1 MKNKNILAVI
11 VQCRQS
17 STRLK
22 KKLLLKIG
30 KQKIIDILLNRIKKV
45 HSDLIICA
53 VAKEPGNE
61 SLLKAIKQ
69 NNVAIYEG
77 SKNNVLLRTYRAAK
91 KFKVNTIVRI
101 TSDQPLI
108 DPKLVNIGIKIF
120 NKKNLDYLSNNI
132 YPSWP
137 HGLDCEAVTFDWLDK
152 AYFEAN
158 KPFEREHVMPWI
170 RNHPNVKKANYICP
184 HDGIEQHRWTIDNDR
199 DLQFLRELW
208 KRLPQ
213 GEKESLSYCT
223 PLSIVTSE
231 PKLLAINAGQD
242 RFEGLKKSMS
252 VS

>member
-1 MKNKNILAVI
+1 MRTAAIIQA
-11 VQCRQS
+11 RMT
-17 STRLK
+17 STRLP
-22 KKLLLKIG
+22 G
-30 KQKIIDILLNRIKKV
+30 KVMLDLGGRTIIDHVLSRCKV
-45 HSDLIICA
+45 IRGVDVVCCA
-53 VAKEPGNE
+53 VPRTAE
-61 SLLKAIKQ
+61 SRPILDIAEALEIETF
-69 NNVAIYEG
+69 EG
-77 SKNNVLLRTYRAAK
+77 SEHDVLARYWEAGKALNADVVLR
-91 KFKVNTIVRI
+91 V
-101 TSDQPLI
+101 TSDCPLI
-108 DPKLVNIGIKIF
+108 DPLVCSEVLALIRSKEAEF
-120 NKKNLDYLSNNI
+120 ACNNM
-132 YPSWP
+132 PPTWP

-184 HDGIEQHRWTIDNDR
+184 YDGIEQHRWTIDKDC
-199 DLQFLRELW
+199 DFQFLRELW

-213 GEKESLSYCT
+213 GEKENFSYCT

>member
-1 MKNKNILAVI
+1 MKKKNKHILAVI

-30 KQKIIDILLNRIKKV
+30 KEKIIDILLNRIKKI

-53 VAKEPGNE
+53 VAKEPKNK

-91 KFKVNTIVRI
+91 KFKVNTIIRI

-120 NKKNLDYLSNNI
+120 NKKNLDYLSNNL

-137 HGLDCEAVTFDWLDK
+137 HGLDFEIFSFKTLKKTLKRAKTLSDK
-152 AYFEAN
+152 
-158 KPFEREHVMPWI
+158 EHVTSYMK
-170 RNHPNVKKANYICP
+170 RNKSLKKFNLKSSISLKKYY
-184 HDGIEQHRWTIDNDR
+184 RWAFDTKLDFIFLKKLFQSRPQLKYNFNWY
-199 DLQFLRELW
+199 DLFIFLKKKSNL
-208 KRLPQ
+208 Q
-213 GEKESLSYCT
+213 S
-223 PLSIVTSE
+223 
-231 PKLLAINAGQD
+231 INASSHH
-242 RFEGLKKSMS
+242 FYFK
-252 VS
+252 